1 MRQTQTTVIES
12 ESFCMST
19 EITYKVFGEN
29 AASAVAEAEAALLR
43 LENILSRFIPD
54 SEVSMINQNAGKEY
68 VDVSSETFE
77 VLSCASRLSEISGGL
92 FDITVG
98 PLIDLWNYKHSFQ
111 VPEDEKI
118 QHALSLVNYH
128 DLMLNPDEQSA
139 GLRRSE
145 QSIDLGGIGKGYIS
159 DCLVKTL
166 QKYGVVSAF
175 VNIGGNV
182 STLGNKPDGSSWS
195 VGIRHPR
202 HDGCLIGAVKVTGQA
217 VVTSGDYERYFI
229 DDTGKRRHHI
239 INPITGYPVES
250 GLISVTVVAD
260 SAMIADGL
268 STAIFAAGMDK
279 GLGYLTH
286 FPGVDVVLVDNRQ
299 RIFITR
305 GLKETYQT
313 VEGIDVIVI

>member
-118 QHALSLVNYH
+118 RHVLSLVNYR
-128 DLMLNPDEQSA
+128 DLLLNPDEQSA
-139 GLRRSE
+139 SLRRPE

-166 QKYGVVSAF
+166 QKYGIVSAF

-202 HDGCLIGAVKVTGQA
+202 HDGYLIGAVKVTGQA

-229 DDTGKRRHHI
+229 DGTGKRRHHI
-239 INPITGYPVES
+239 INPTTGYPVES

-286 FPGVDVVLVDNRQ
+286 FPGVDVVLVDNHQ
-299 RIFITR
+299 RVFITR
-305 GLKETYQT
+305 GLKEIYQT

>member
-239 INPITGYPVES
+239 INPTTGYPVES

-268 STAIFAAGMDK
+268 STAIFASGMDK
-279 GLGYLTH
+279 GLGYLTR

-299 RIFITR
+299 RVFITR
-305 GLKETYQT
+305 GLKDIYQT

>member
-1 MRQTQTTVIES
+1 MEQTTVIES
-12 ESFCMST
+12 DGSCMST
-19 EITYKVFGEN
+19 EITYKAFGEN
-29 AASAVAEAEAALLR
+29 AALAVTQAKAALLR
-43 LENILSRFIPD
+43 LENILSRFIPG
-54 SEVSMINQNAGKEY
+54 SEVSVINKNAGKGY
-68 VDVSSETFE
+68 VNISSETFE
-77 VLSCASRLSEISGGL
+77 VLSCASRISEISNGL

-118 QHALSLVNYH
+118 RHVLSLVNYR
-128 DLMLNPDEQSA
+128 DLLLNPDEQSA
-139 GLRRSE
+139 SLRRPE

-166 QKYGVVSAF
+166 QKYGIVSAF

-202 HDGCLIGAVKVTGQA
+202 YIGCLIGAVKVTGQA

-239 INPITGYPVES
+239 INPTTGYPVES

>member
-1 MRQTQTTVIES
+1 MEQTTVIES
-12 ESFCMST
+12 DGFCMST
-19 EITYKVFGEN
+19 EITYKAFGEN
-29 AASAVAEAEAALLR
+29 AAPAVTQAKAALLR
-43 LENILSRFIPD
+43 LENILSRFIPG
-54 SEVSMINQNAGKEY
+54 SEVSVINKNAGKGY
-68 VDVSSETFE
+68 VNISSETFE
-77 VLSCASRLSEISGGL
+77 VLSCASRISEISRGF

-98 PLIDLWNYKHSFQ
+98 PLIDLWRYRQSFQ

-118 QHALSLVNYH
+118 RHVLSLVNYR
-128 DLMLNPDEQSA
+128 DLLLNPDEQSA
-139 GLRRSE
+139 SLRRPE

-166 QKYGVVSAF
+166 QKYGIVSAF

-202 HDGCLIGAVKVTGQA
+202 YIGCLIGAVKVTGQA

-239 INPITGYPVES
+239 INPTTGYPVES

-286 FPGVDVVLVDNRQ
+286 FPGVDVVLVDNHQ
-299 RIFITR
+299 RVFITR

>member
-29 AASAVAEAEAALLR
+29 AASAVAEAKAALLR
-43 LENILSRFIPD
+43 LENILSRFIPGSD
-54 SEVSMINQNAGKEY
+54 VSIINQNAGKGY
-68 VDVSSETFE
+68 VNVSSETFE

-111 VPEDEKI
+111 VPEDEKV

-145 QSIDLGGIGKGYIS
+145 QSIDLGGIGKGYVS

-182 STLGNKPDGSSWS
+182 STLGNKPDGSSWN

-239 INPITGYPVES
+239 INPTTGYPVES

-268 STAIFAAGMDK
+268 STAIFASGMDK

-299 RIFITR
+299 RVFITR
-305 GLKETYQT
+305 GLKDIYQT

>member
-1 MRQTQTTVIES
+1 MEQTTVIES
-12 ESFCMST
+12 DGSCMST
-19 EITYKVFGEN
+19 EITYKAFGEN
-29 AASAVAEAEAALLR
+29 AAPAVTQAKAALLR
-43 LENILSRFIPD
+43 LENILSRFIPG
-54 SEVSMINQNAGKEY
+54 SEVSVINKNAGKGY
-68 VDVSSETFE
+68 VNISSETFE
-77 VLSCASRLSEISGGL
+77 VLSCASRISEISNGL

-118 QHALSLVNYH
+118 RHVLSLVNYR
-128 DLMLNPDEQSA
+128 DLLLNPDEQSA
-139 GLRRSE
+139 SLRRPE

-166 QKYGVVSAF
+166 QKYGIVSAF

-202 HDGCLIGAVKVTGQA
+202 YIGCLIGAVKVTGQA

>member
-12 ESFCMST
+12 DGSCMNT
-19 EITYKVFGEN
+19 EIAYKAFGEN
-29 AASAVAEAEAALLR
+29 AALAVAEAKAALLG
-43 LENILSRFIPD
+43 LENILSRFIPG
-54 SEVSMINQNAGKEY
+54 SEVSMINQNAGKGY
-68 VDVSSETFE
+68 VNVSSETFE
-77 VLSCASRLSEISGGL
+77 VLSCASRISEISGGL

-118 QHALSLVNYH
+118 QHALSLVNYR
-128 DLMLNPDEQSA
+128 DLMLNSDEQSA
-139 GLRRSE
+139 SLRRLE
-145 QSIDLGGIGKGYIS
+145 QSIDLGGIGKGYVS

-202 HDGCLIGAVKVTGQA
+202 HDGYLIGAVKVTGQA

-229 DDTGKRRHHI
+229 A
-239 INPITGYPVES
+239 VES

-286 FPGVDVVLVDNRQ
+286 FPGVDVVLVDNHQ
-299 RIFITR
+299 RVFITR
-305 GLKETYQT
+305 GLKEIYQT

>member
-1 MRQTQTTVIES
+1 MEQTTVIES
-12 ESFCMST
+12 DGFCMST
-19 EITYKVFGEN
+19 EITYKAFGEN
-29 AASAVAEAEAALLR
+29 AAPAVTQAKAALLR
-43 LENILSRFIPD
+43 LENILSRFIPG
-54 SEVSMINQNAGKEY
+54 SEVSVINKNAGKGY
-68 VDVSSETFE
+68 VNISSETFE
-77 VLSCASRLSEISGGL
+77 VLSCASRISEISGGL

-98 PLIDLWNYKHSFQ
+98 PMIDLWNYKHSFQ

-118 QHALSLVNYH
+118 RHALSLVNYR
-128 DLMLNPDEQSA
+128 DLMLNSDEQSA
-139 GLRRSE
+139 SLRRPE
-145 QSIDLGGIGKGYIS
+145 QSIDLGGIGKGYAS

-202 HDGCLIGAVKVTGQA
+202 YIGYLIGAVKVTGQA

-239 INPITGYPVES
+239 INPTTGYPVES

>member
-1 MRQTQTTVIES
+1 
-12 ESFCMST
+12 MST

-239 INPITGYPVES
+239 INPTTGYPVES

-268 STAIFAAGMDK
+268 STAIFASGMDK

-299 RIFITR
+299 RVFITR
-305 GLKETYQT
+305 GLKDIYQT

>member
-1 MRQTQTTVIES
+1 MEQTTVIES
-12 ESFCMST
+12 DGSCMST
-19 EITYKVFGEN
+19 EITYKAFGEN
-29 AASAVAEAEAALLR
+29 AAPAVTQAKAALLR
-43 LENILSRFIPD
+43 LENILSRFIPG
-54 SEVSMINQNAGKEY
+54 SEVSVINKNAGKGY
-68 VDVSSETFE
+68 VNISSETFE
-77 VLSCASRLSEISGGL
+77 VLSCASRISEISGGL

-118 QHALSLVNYH
+118 RHILSLVNYR
-128 DLMLNPDEQSA
+128 DLMLNSDEQSA
-139 GLRRSE
+139 SLRRPE
-145 QSIDLGGIGKGYIS
+145 QSIDLGGIGKGYAS

-202 HDGCLIGAVKVTGQA
+202 HDGYLIGAVKVTGQA

-229 DDTGKRRHHI
+229 DGTGKRRHHI
-239 INPITGYPVES
+239 INPTTGYPVES

-268 STAIFAAGMDK
+268 STAIFAADMDK
-279 GLGYLTH
+279 GLGYLTY
-286 FPGVDVVLVDNRQ
+286 FPGVDVVLVDNHQ
-299 RIFITR
+299 RVFITR
-305 GLKETYQT
+305 GLKEIYQT
-313 VEGIDVIVI
+313 IEGIDVIVI

>member
-1 MRQTQTTVIES
+1 MRKTQTTVIES
-12 ESFCMST
+12 DGSCMNT
-19 EITYKVFGEN
+19 EIAYKAFGEN
-29 AASAVAEAEAALLR
+29 AALAVAEAKAALLV
-43 LENILSRFIPD
+43 LESILSRFIPG
-54 SEVSMINQNAGKEY
+54 SEVSMINQNAGKGY
-68 VDVSSETFE
+68 VNVSSETFE
-77 VLSCASRLSEISGGL
+77 VLSCASRISEISGGL

-118 QHALSLVNYH
+118 RHILSLVNYR

-139 GLRRSE
+139 SLRRPE

-159 DCLVKTL
+159 DYLVKTL
-166 QKYGVVSAF
+166 RKYGVVSAF

-182 STLGNKPDGSSWS
+182 STLGNKPDGSYWS

-202 HDGCLIGAVKVTGQA
+202 HDGYLIGAVKVTGQA

-229 DDTGKRRHHI
+229 DGTGKRRHHI
-239 INPITGYPVES
+239 INPTTGYPVES

-279 GLGYLTH
+279 GLGYITY

-299 RIFITR
+299 RVFITR
-305 GLKETYQT
+305 GLKEIYQT

>member
-1 MRQTQTTVIES
+1 MEQTTVIES
-12 ESFCMST
+12 DGFCMST
-19 EITYKVFGEN
+19 EITYKAFGEN
-29 AASAVAEAEAALLR
+29 AAPAVTQAKAALLR
-43 LENILSRFIPD
+43 LENILSRFIPG
-54 SEVSMINQNAGKEY
+54 SEVSVINKNAGKGY
-68 VDVSSETFE
+68 VNISSETFE
-77 VLSCASRLSEISGGL
+77 VLSCASRISEISRGF

-98 PLIDLWNYKHSFQ
+98 PLIDLWRYRQSFQ

-118 QHALSLVNYH
+118 RHVLSLVNYR
-128 DLMLNPDEQSA
+128 DLLLNPDEQSA
-139 GLRRSE
+139 SLRRPE

-166 QKYGVVSAF
+166 QKYGIVSAF

-202 HDGCLIGAVKVTGQA
+202 YIGCLIGAVKVTGQA

-239 INPITGYPVES
+239 INPTTGYPVES

-260 SAMIADGL
+260 SAMIADEIGR
-268 STAIFAAGMDK
+268 A
-279 GLGYLTH
+279 H
-286 FPGVDVVLVDNRQ
+286 V
-299 RIFITR
+299 
-305 GLKETYQT
+305 
-313 VEGIDVIVI
+313 

>member
-1 MRQTQTTVIES
+1 
-12 ESFCMST
+12 MST
-19 EITYKVFGEN
+19 EITYKAFGEN
-29 AASAVAEAEAALLR
+29 AASAVAEAKAVLLR
-43 LENILSRFIPD
+43 LENILSRFIPG
-54 SEVSMINQNAGKEY
+54 SEVSMINQNAGKGY
-68 VDVSSETFE
+68 VNVSTETFE
-77 VLSCASRLSEISGGL
+77 VLSCASRISEISRGL
-92 FDITVG
+92 FDITVA
-98 PLIDLWNYKHSFQ
+98 PLIDLWRYKHSFQ
-111 VPEDEKI
+111 VPEDERI
-118 QHALSLVNYH
+118 QRALSLVNYH
-128 DLMLNPDEQSA
+128 DLMLNPDEKSA
-139 GLRRSE
+139 SLRRSE

-229 DDTGKRRHHI
+229 DRTGQRRHHI
-239 INPITGYPVES
+239 INPTTGYPVES

-268 STAIFAAGMDK
+268 STAIFASGMDK
-279 GLGYLTH
+279 GLGYLTQ
-286 FPGVDVVLVDNRQ
+286 FSGVDVVLVDNRQ

-305 GLKETYQT
+305 GLKEIYQT

>member
-1 MRQTQTTVIES
+1 MEQTTVIES
-12 ESFCMST
+12 DGSCMST
-19 EITYKVFGEN
+19 EITYKAFGEN
-29 AASAVAEAEAALLR
+29 AAPAVTQAKAALLR
-43 LENILSRFIPD
+43 LENILSRFIPG
-54 SEVSMINQNAGKEY
+54 SEVSVINKNAGKGY
-68 VDVSSETFE
+68 VNISSETFE
-77 VLSCASRLSEISGGL
+77 VLSCASRISEISNGL

-118 QHALSLVNYH
+118 RHVLSLVNYR
-128 DLMLNPDEQSA
+128 DLLLNPDEQSA
-139 GLRRSE
+139 SLQRPE

-166 QKYGVVSAF
+166 QKYGIVSAF

-202 HDGCLIGAVKVTGQA
+202 YIGCLIGAVKVTGQA

-239 INPITGYPVES
+239 INPTTGYPVES